1 MATKLTSKVSNIKY
15 VGKRPSADQDNP
27 CREKLCD
34 MLRNVGC
41 FRELC
46 ADKLYLIYLANDADP
61 KEFCEKHSD
70 EPDCPFVFWG
80 IHNGPSLNYES
91 YNMDFGP
98 LNLAVTHQFISKLK
112 VWIDTLPYRDH
123 DKHIAIVLDDKDTKV
138 KLNTTLLVA
147 IAAMVLLNLTD
158 NEVIQRLEFFMMHK
172 GKPGEMKEL
181 VFREKKKFADVSGN
195 QSAMNLTLDDCIRAF
210 YAALHYKFY
219 DYYQFDPAEYLF
231 YETVMSGD
239 LNWIVPGKI
248 LAFAGPCDKPGSSRF
263 YYRHPPKFY
272 YQYFNDHNVTT
283 IIRLNDPEY
292 ERSSFVEAGFD
303 HHDLIFPDGYPPT
316 LRIAEKFIK
325 IVDEA
330 KGAVAVH
337 CYAGI
342 GRTGTLIAAYL
353 MSRYNFQAAMAV
365 AWTRICRP
373 GSVIG
378 DQQDWLLLKFDA
390 SSKLDSKSPKQR
402 KTKPKPLK
410 TQSSIEEME
419 TDESPKTTY
428 AMAEK
433 TFGQAK
439 ALVMTKKQRDKSTR
453 HYTRSAAL
461 QKSWDEEDGTGD
473 ETMALSKNGTSRTN
487 VILDLGKTVPLELGS
502 RDLEDLKGVR
512 GKNPDYY
519 HLRDGKYVW
528 KVKFPRPSYVVLKY
542 DYAKD
547 NYASSCLELA
557 DREPILDFRFDTE
570 PSVKSMDEAQDEDL
584 EPRLKPV
591 VYYSLLA
598 L

>member
-1 MATKLTSKVSNIKY
+1 MAAKVTSKTSNIKY
-15 VGKRPSADQDNP
+15 VGKRPSGDQDNP

-46 ADKLYLIYLANDADP
+46 VEKLYLIYLANDADP
-61 KEFCEKHSD
+61 KEFCEKHSN
-70 EPDCPFVFWG
+70 EPDCPFIFWG

-112 VWIDTLPYRDH
+112 VWIDTSPYRDPDRH
-123 DKHIAIVLDDKDTKV
+123 VAIVLDDKDTV
-138 KLNTTLLVA
+138 RKLNATLLVA

-181 VFREKKKFADVSGN
+181 VFREKKKFSDVSGN
-195 QSAMNLTLDDCIRAF
+195 QSAMNLTLEDCVRAF
-210 YAALHYKFY
+210 HAALHHKFY
-219 DYYQFDPAEYLF
+219 NYYQFDPAEYLF

-239 LNWIVPGKI
+239 LNWIVPGKL
-248 LAFAGPCDKPGSSRF
+248 LAFAGPCDKPSSSKF

-292 ERSSFVEAGFD
+292 DRSSFVEAGFD

-342 GRTGTLIAAYL
+342 GRTGTLIGAYL
-353 MSRYNFQAAMAV
+353 MARYSFQPAMAV

-390 SSKLDSKSPKQR
+390 NPKGDPKGSKR
-402 KTKPKPLK
+402 GKTKSKPLK
-410 TQSSIEEME
+410 SQSSVEEM
-419 TDESPKTTY
+419 DVDVSPKTSY
-428 AMAEK
+428 AIAEK

-453 HYTRSAAL
+453 HYTRSAAQ
-461 QKSWDEEDGTGD
+461 QKSREDDEDVTGG
-473 ETMALSKNGTSRTN
+473 EVMVPGKYGTSRAN
-487 VILDLGKTVPLELGS
+487 VILDLGKTVPLELGLK
-502 RDLEDLKGVR
+502 DLEALKKGE
-512 GKNPDYY
+512 NPEYY

-528 KVKFPRPSYVVLKY
+528 KVKFPRPSYVALKY
-542 DYAKD
+542 DGVKD
-547 NYASSCLELA
+547 SYASTYIDLA
-557 DREPILDFRFDTE
+557 DREPNLDFRFDSETTE
-570 PSVKSMDEAQDEDL
+570 SMDDAQDEDVT
-584 EPRLKPV
+584 PRLKPV
-591 VYYSLLA
+591 VYYNILA
-598 L
+598 Q

>member
-1 MATKLTSKVSNIKY
+1 MATKVISRASNIKY
-15 VGKRPSADQDNP
+15 VGKRPIGDHDNP

-41 FRELC
+41 FREIC
-46 ADKLYLIYLANDADP
+46 PEKLYLIYLANDADP
-61 KEFCEKHSD
+61 KEFCEEHSI
-70 EPDCPFVFWG
+70 EPDCPFIFWG
-80 IHNGPSLNYES
+80 IHNGPPLTYES

-112 VWIDTLPYRDH
+112 VWIDTSTYRNP
-123 DKHIAIVLDDKDTKV
+123 DKHIAIVLDDKDTKK
-138 KLNTTLLVA
+138 KLNVTLLVA

-158 NEVIQRLEFFMMHK
+158 NEVIQRLEFFMVHK
-172 GKPGEMKEL
+172 GKPLEMKEL
-181 VFREKKKFADVSGN
+181 VFRDRKKFTDVSGN
-195 QSAMNLTLDDCIRAF
+195 QSAMNLTLEDCIRAF
-210 YAALHYKFY
+210 YAAINHKFY

-248 LAFAGPCDKPGSSRF
+248 LAFAGPCDKPNCNRF

-283 IIRLNDPEY
+283 IVRLNEPEY

-353 MSRYNFQAAMAV
+353 MSRYNFQPAMAV

-390 SSKLDSKSPKQR
+390 SPKTDSKSPKLR
-402 KTKPKPLK
+402 KMKPKPIK
-410 TQSSIEEME
+410 NQSSVEDME
-419 TDESPKTTY
+419 VDMCSKTSY

-439 ALVMTKKQRDKSTR
+439 ALVMTKKQRDKSSR
-453 HYTRSAAL
+453 HYTRSAA
-461 QKSWDEEDGTGD
+461 QQQSREEGEELTGG
-473 ETMALSKNGTSRTN
+473 ETIIPGKNGTSRMN
-487 VILDLGKTVPLELGS
+487 VILDLGKTVPLELS
-502 RDLEDLKGVR
+502 TKDLENLKD
-512 GKNPDYY
+512 GKNLDYY

-528 KVKFPRPSYVVLKY
+528 KVKFPCPSYVALKY
-542 DYAKD
+542 DAEKD
-547 NYASSCLELA
+547 SHAGSCLEH
-557 DREPILDFRFDTE
+557 DNREPILDFRFDSEPTE
-570 PSVKSMDEAQDEDL
+570 SRNSPQNEDV